1 MVIVGKS
8 LGQKK
13 KLFEDWSIPLPPE
26 FRGDNGV
33 TLRQVI
39 ESVVRAEV
47 GAFKERQQDR
57 QLVRAL
63 TSKQIESG
71 AAKGK
76 IQSGGSDVPLQEVDE
91 ESAVGTALQAFED
104 GLYLVV
110 IDEDEQTSLDQQV
123 FVQDDSQ
130 IVFIRLTLLAGG

>member
-13 KLFEDWSIPLPPE
+13 KLFEDWSIPIPPE
-26 FRGDNGV
+26 FRDDNGV
-33 TLRQVI
+33 TLRQLI

-47 GAFKERQQDR
+47 TAFKERQLDR
-57 QLVRAL
+57 QFVHVL
-63 TSKQIESG
+63 TSKQIEAG
-71 AAKGK
+71 AVKGK
-76 IQSGGSDVPLQEVDE
+76 IQSGGSDVPLQEVDA

-110 IDEDEQTSLDQQV
+110 IDGIEQTELDQQV
-123 FVQDDSQ
+123 FVQDESQ